1 MAILAA
7 ESYDARGIYVQH
19 GFEGGRGDL
28 YRIKDLLRI
37 PMPIPPYRA
46 MFCGLDVPTH
56 MPSVH
61 A

>member
-1 MAILAA
+1 MTL
-7 ESYDARGIYVQH
+7 GGGYVQH